1 YWRRRRA
8 VRAEAATI
16 EMAMTIARTDV
27 ELNLPAIEQGE
38 AERDLTKLQCSIA
51 GLERLGEVFDNM
63 AREIRQ
69 DGQLSEESIAWLAAS
84 WEWSDEDLDAMRGAK
99 VVTDAAKKE
108 LLDSIL
114 ALIAETKKEFR
125 QQRKAVEPQELAL
138 RDLVSARAGILED
151 STGEAILRYEGAM
164 DRKLHATI
172 AQLERLQRQRRGES
186 VAPPIHVDVT
196 KTA

>member
-1 YWRRRRA
+1 GKSIVKWNALKHGLQASAVVLPQEDRAEYERLLAGLVASLQPVGMLEALLVEDIAAIYWRRRRA

-69 DGQLSEESIAWLAAS
+69 DGQLSEESIAWLEAS

-99 VVTDAAKKE
+99 MVTDAAK
-108 LLDSIL
+108 
-114 ALIAETKKEFR
+114 
-125 QQRKAVEPQELAL
+125 
-138 RDLVSARAGILED
+138 
-151 STGEAILRYEGAM
+151 
-164 DRKLHATI
+164 
-172 AQLERLQRQRRGES
+172 
-186 VAPPIHVDVT
+186 
-196 KTA
+196 